1 MICVRISLT
10 CSIYIS
16 YSNHQYIDII
26 RPVPSLPTQLILS
39 NCQLGKMRRNGN
51 FNLETDL
58 QALDTDLILDL
69 KKTSL
74 KNQMKTKQISFLEY
88 YRGYMR
94 WETYRWSKNVINHVG
109 PQVDQVQ

>member
-1 MICVRISLT
+1 
-10 CSIYIS
+10 
-16 YSNHQYIDII
+16 
-26 RPVPSLPTQLILS
+26 
-39 NCQLGKMRRNGN
+39 MRRNGN
-51 FNLETDL
+51 FSLETDF

-74 KNQMKTKQISFLEY
+74 KSQMKTKQISFMEY

-109 PQVDQVQ
+109 PQVDQVQFIS

>member
-1 MICVRISLT
+1 
-10 CSIYIS
+10 
-16 YSNHQYIDII
+16 
-26 RPVPSLPTQLILS
+26 
-39 NCQLGKMRRNGN
+39 MRRNGN
-51 FNLETDL
+51 FSLETDF

-74 KNQMKTKQISFLEY
+74 KNQMKTKQISFMEY

-109 PQVDQVQ
+109 PQVDQVQLISVRSSSSKDFLLSKLNP

>member
-1 MICVRISLT
+1 
-10 CSIYIS
+10 
-16 YSNHQYIDII
+16 
-26 RPVPSLPTQLILS
+26 
-39 NCQLGKMRRNGN
+39 MRRNGN
-51 FNLETDL
+51 FSLETDF

-74 KNQMKTKQISFLEY
+74 KNQMKTKQISFMEY

-109 PQVDQVQ
+109 PQVDQVQLISVRSCSSKAFLMSKINL